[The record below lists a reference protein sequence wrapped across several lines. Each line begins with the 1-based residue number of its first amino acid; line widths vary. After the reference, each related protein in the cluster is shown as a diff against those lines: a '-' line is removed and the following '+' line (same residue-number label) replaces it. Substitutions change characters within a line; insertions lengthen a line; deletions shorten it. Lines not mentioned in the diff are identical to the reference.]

1 MSRRVLATFSALA
14 LATTLGA
21 AASPALA
28 RGEPDATERPKEEK
42 PKEPVT
48 SKEVSAV
55 DVAATPMTDLNLRKD
70 EIPQILIDAQ
80 TSPYTLNGLGRCAQ
94 IAAKVDEFNAVLGD
108 DIDLPQVT
116 GKRISAGRIGQWVVG
131 SFIPF
136 RGVIR
141 EISGA
146 NDQQNRLQAAIQA
159 GVARRSFLKG
169 VGEAKG
175 CRYPARSATR
185 EVWDQRA
192 AELRKASAED
202 DKPADDKPADAK
214 PAPAKRR

>member
-1 MSRRVLATFSALA
+1 MA

-28 RGEPDATERPKEEK
+28 GSAPDAAERPKEDK
-42 PKEPVT
+42 PREPVT
-48 SKEVSAV
+48 NRDVSAV

-80 TSPYTLNGLGRCAQ
+80 TNPYTLGGLGRCAQ
-94 IAAKVDEFNAVLGD
+94 IAATVGELNAILGD
-108 DIDLPQVT
+108 DIDLPQVA

-141 EISGA
+141 EISSERPAEPVAGGG
-146 NDQQNRLQAAIQA
+146 IQA

-169 VGEAKG
+169 VGEARG

-192 AELRKASAED
+192 AELQGIARSGQSCREQARREQTRD
-202 DKPADDKPADAK
+202 RPADT
-214 PAPAKRR
+214 RRR

>member
-1 MSRRVLATFSALA
+1 MNRRIRASLSAVA
-14 LATTLGA
+14 LATMLGA
-21 AASPALA
+21 AAQPALA
-28 RGEPDATERPKEEK
+28 RGEPETAERAKEEK
-42 PKEPVT
+42 PREPVT
-48 SKEVSAV
+48 NRDVSAV

-80 TSPYTLNGLGRCAQ
+80 TNPYTLNGLGRCAQ
-94 IAAKVDEFNAVLGD
+94 IAAKVGEFNAVLGD

-192 AELRKASAED
+192 AELNKAAPD
-202 DKPADDKPADAK
+202 GDKANEGT